1 VVSAISGDTVC
12 TDVVSTVSS
21 NMSSASVSRTIF
33 CKSGKSEST
42 AGQYRERQAKDKF

>member
-12 TDVVSTVSS
+12 TDVISTVSS

-42 AGQYRERQAKDKF
+42 AGQYRERQTEDKF